1 MRYQVMDEGCTME
14 IGDFSG
20 WINDFSVDKLISGDF
35 SDLFAIFYLV
45 ISIAIYAIV
54 IWHFYRFIARRDCFK
69 ISPRRHK
76 KTIGFL
82 KYTFAFPFVAFL
94 FFAGFSLLLLFLT
107 KNLSIDQV
115 LSTSFAIIVAI
126 RITAYY
132 NEDLSKDVA
141 KMLPFAL
148 LGLFLVDP
156 SYFNWGTIN
165 TRISELPEFFT
176 LMAQYI
182 LFIVLIEWILRMLLT
197 LRYALIPKSSNSMD
211 V

>member
-1 MRYQVMDEGCTME
+1 
-14 IGDFSG
+14 
-20 WINDFSVDKLISGDF
+20 
-35 SDLFAIFYLV
+35 
-45 ISIAIYAIV
+45 
-54 IWHFYRFIARRDCFK
+54 
-69 ISPRRHK
+69 
-76 KTIGFL
+76 
-82 KYTFAFPFVAFL
+82 
-94 FFAGFSLLLLFLT
+94 
-107 KNLSIDQV
+107 V

-197 LRYALIPKSSNSMD
+197 LRYALIPKSSNSID